1 MPQDTLLF
9 NTTIKENV
17 LYGRLDATD
26 EEVWDAIRAANA
38 EKFIQGLP
46 RGIDTKVGDRG
57 LVLSGGQRQRI
68 AIARAILK
76 NPKILILDEATSALD
91 TESEKIVQDAL
102 DKLMVGRTSF
112 VIAHRL
118 STIKNADQILVLN
131 HGVIEESGTHKEL
144 MEKKGLYY
152 ELYTMSQKNDR
163 EKIVTSD

>member
-1 MPQDTLLF
+1 M
-9 NTTIKENV
+9 
-17 LYGRLDATD
+17 
-26 EEVWDAIRAANA
+26 
-38 EKFIQGLP
+38 
-46 RGIDTKVGDRG
+46 
-57 LVLSGGQRQRI
+57 
-68 AIARAILK
+68 K

-163 EKIVTSD
+163 EKNSDQ

>member
-1 MPQDTLLF
+1 M
-9 NTTIKENV
+9 
-17 LYGRLDATD
+17 
-26 EEVWDAIRAANA
+26 
-38 EKFIQGLP
+38 
-46 RGIDTKVGDRG
+46 
-57 LVLSGGQRQRI
+57 
-68 AIARAILK
+68 K

-91 TESEKIVQDAL
+91 PESEKIVQDAL

-144 MEKKGLYY
+144 MEKKGLYH

-163 EKIVTSD
+163 EKNSEEG

>member
-1 MPQDTLLF
+1 M
-9 NTTIKENV
+9 
-17 LYGRLDATD
+17 
-26 EEVWDAIRAANA
+26 
-38 EKFIQGLP
+38 
-46 RGIDTKVGDRG
+46 
-57 LVLSGGQRQRI
+57 
-68 AIARAILK
+68 K

-131 HGVIEESGTHKEL
+131 HGVIAESGTHQEL

-152 ELYTMSQKNDR
+152 ELYTMSQKNDSER
-163 EKIVTSD
+163 NSD